1 MVQLSVVPASKRERS
16 RRKRR
21 QQFLAVG
28 AELVSELGLGALTM
42 QALADGCDCAIGT
55 AYTYFR
61 SKAELVEALEANAV
75 DTLRRSQLSGR
86 ATVEAYLEQHD
97 LDEATG
103 ALVRLL
109 SFGGFMAAASLSFPN
124 EVVLL
129 QVVMG
134 AGVGAGALERPASG
148 AAMVRSFLAEPTS
161 LLELAA
167 GVGAVGRAD
176 AAERATLWLAGLNG
190 VLLTDALAAED
201 PLAFRPAHLA
211 RRLSSDLLLAW
222 GADPAQLARA
232 ANHTERLAALGPLA
246 PPVDPVDV

>member
-1 MVQLSVVPASKRERS
+1 MA
-16 RRKRR
+16 
-21 QQFLAVG
+21 
-28 AELVSELGLGALTM
+28 AELVSQYGLGALTM

-61 SKAELVEALEANAV
+61 SKDELMEALEVNAV

-86 ATVEAYLEQHD
+86 ATVEAYLDEHE

-109 SFGGFMAAASLSFPN
+109 AFGGFMAAAAQSFPN
-124 EVVLL
+124 EMVLL

-134 AGVGAGALERPASG
+134 AGLGGAAGGVQPAESG
-148 AAMVRSFLAEPTS
+148 AAMVRSFLAEPVS

-167 GVGAVGRAD
+167 GAGGLATGD
-176 AAERATLWLAGLNG
+176 ATERATVWLAALNG
-190 VLLTDALAAED
+190 VLLTEALAGQD
-201 PLAFRPAHLA
+201 PLLFQPAHMA
-211 RRLSSDLLLAW
+211 RRLSSDLLVGW
-222 GADPAQLARA
+222 GSDPANLARA

-246 PPVDPVDV
+246 PAVDPVDI